1 MSAVLPIPAQT
12 GATAW
17 LIDLLKRE
25 PIISRASYESLS
37 RLLPHVSRLKLS
49 AGEALYRAGNS
60 ADTLYYVSAGTVKLY
75 PGGGTTALAEA
86 RARES
91 ESDGAGQISAVSG
104 AYVGEEAILGSE
116 NYMADAVAESEV
128 EVVVYPREHFNALLV
143 ANPAIR
149 AEYFVSLMSR
159 FSKEKLNPTPGKAA
173 VAEESG
179 GWSHV
184 VGWILAIVLPPIVYY
199 SIGSDLD
206 IPARLYLGIFTA
218 TVVMWVFR
226 LTADFIPGIFA
237 VVGTLVFDLVPQNV
251 ILSGFASDG
260 FFMALSILGLSAVIT
275 SSGLS
280 YRLILWVL
288 KSLPATKFWTNFGIM
303 ATGILLSPVV
313 PSINGRVAMVTPL
326 LIDMTESLRYPF
338 KGKAA
343 TRLAMSA
350 FYGVGVL
357 SAVFLT
363 SKSANFVIYGLL
375 PAHAQEEFGWFHW
388 MWAGIVCGAV
398 MVALYLVIAAIF
410 FRTDEKAHL
419 SKEVISAQLEL
430 LGPMRSREWASL
442 FGIAVFGI
450 GVVTASIHQIQPPW
464 VALLLLYFLLV
475 FNYLR
480 GNEFRDKIDWPF
492 LIYFAGLVGMVSAM
506 SYLGLTR
513 FLAGHLAWLGDSMR
527 TNFPAFLLILSCVM
541 FALRFVAP
549 NNAVIAISATVLMP
563 LADLNGVNPWV
574 IGFII
579 LTMSEHW
586 FFPYQCTYYVQFEEL
601 TKRKRTFNENSFITF
616 NAITALFRMA
626 GLYASIPFWRSLGL
640 L

>member
-1 MSAVLPIPAQT
+1 MSAVLPDPVQT
-12 GATAW
+12 SATAW
-17 LIDLLKRE
+17 LIDLLKHE
-25 PIISRASYESLS
+25 PIISRSSYESLS
-37 RLLPHVSRLKLS
+37 RLLPHVSRVSLK
-49 AGEALYRAGNS
+49 AGQPLYRAGNR
-60 ADTLYYVSAGTVKLY
+60 ADVLYYVASGNVNLY
-75 PGGGTTALAEA
+75 PGGGTTALADA
-86 RARES
+86 QAQ
-91 ESDGAGQISAVSG
+91 DGHIGVVSRG
-104 AYVGEEAILGSE
+104 YVGEEAILGSE
-116 NYMADAVAESEV
+116 SYMSDAIAAEDV
-128 EVVVYPREHFNALLV
+128 DLVLYPREHFNVLLA

-149 AEYFVSLMSR
+149 AEYFVSLMNR
-159 FSKEKLNPTPGKAA
+159 FSQDRLTATPGKASSG
-173 VAEESG
+173 EEA
-179 GWSHV
+179 
-184 VGWILAIVLPPIVYY
+184 VGWGQVIGWLLAIVLPPAVYFG
-199 SIGSDLD
+199 IGHQLD
-206 IPARLYLGIFTA
+206 VPSRLYLGIFTA

-237 VVGTLVFDLVPQNV
+237 VAGTLVFDLVPQNV

-280 YRLILWVL
+280 YRLMLWVL

-303 ATGILLSPVV
+303 ATGMLLSPVV

-326 LIDMTESLRYPF
+326 LIDMTESLKYKF

-350 FYGVGVL
+350 FNGVGVL

-375 PAHAQEEFGWFHW
+375 PAHAQEEFSWFHW
-388 MWAGIVCGAV
+388 MWAGMVCGAV
-398 MVALYLVIAAIF
+398 MVVLNLVMSALF

-419 SKEVISAQLEL
+419 SKEVVAAQLHL

-450 GVVTASIHQIQPPW
+450 GVVTTSIHQIQPPW
-464 VALLLLYFLLV
+464 VALLLLYFLLA

-480 GNEFRDKIDWPF
+480 GSEFRDKIDWPF

-506 SYLGLTR
+506 SYLGLTKY
-513 FLAGHLAWLGDSMR
+513 LAGNLAWLGDSMR

-541 FALRFVAP
+541 FALRLVAP
-549 NNAVIAISATVLMP
+549 NNAVIAVSATVLMP

-586 FFPYQCTYYVQFEEL
+586 FFPYQCTYYVQFEDL
-601 TKRKRTFNENSFITF
+601 TKRKRTFNEKSFITY
-616 NAITALFRMA
+616 NALTALLRLA

>member
-1 MSAVLPIPAQT
+1 MSAVLPEPGEIS
-12 GATAW
+12 ATAW
-17 LIDLLKRE
+17 LIDLLKHE
-25 PIISRASYESLS
+25 PIISRSTYESLS
-37 RLLPHVSRLKLS
+37 RLLPHVSRLQLK
-49 AGEALYRAGNS
+49 AGETLYRAGNR
-60 ADTLYYVSAGTVKLY
+60 ADVLYYVASGSIRVY
-75 PGGGTTALAEA
+75 PGGGTTLLNDAKA
-86 RARES
+86 R
-91 ESDGAGQISAVSG
+91 DGHMSQVSRG
-104 AYVGEEAILGSE
+104 YVGEESILGSE
-116 NYMADAVAESEV
+116 NYMSDAIAPEDTEL
-128 EVVVYPREHFNALLV
+128 VVYPREHFNVLLA
-143 ANPAIR
+143 ANPGIR
-149 AEYFVSLMSR
+149 AEYFVSLMNR
-159 FSKEKLNPTPGKAA
+159 FSREPLTATQGKAA
-173 VAEESG
+173 AGEEAA
-179 GWSHV
+179 GWTQV
-184 VGWILAIVLPPIVYY
+184 IGWLLTILLPPAVYFG
-199 SIGSDLD
+199 IGHGLD
-206 IPARLYLGIFTA
+206 IPSRLYLGIFTA

-237 VVGTLVFDLVPQNV
+237 VVATLVFDLVPQNV

-280 YRLILWVL
+280 YRLMLWVL
-288 KSLPATKFWTNFGIM
+288 KSLPATRFWTNFGIM
-303 ATGILLSPVV
+303 FTGILLSPVV
-313 PSINGRVAMVTPL
+313 PSINGRVAMITPL
-326 LIDMTESLRYPF
+326 LIDMTESLRYQF

-375 PAHAQEEFGWFHW
+375 PAHAQEEFSWFHW
-388 MWAGIVCGAV
+388 MYAGIICGAV
-398 MVALYLVIAAIF
+398 MVALYLVMSALF
-410 FRTDEKAHL
+410 FRTGEKAHL
-419 SKEVISAQLEL
+419 SKDVIAAQLHL

-450 GVVTASIHQIQPPW
+450 GVVTASYHQIQPPW
-464 VALLLLYFLLV
+464 VALLLLYFLLA

-506 SYLGLTR
+506 SYLGLTKY
-513 FLAGHLAWLGDSMR
+513 LAGNLAWLGDSMR
-527 TNFPAFLLILSCVM
+527 SNFPAFLVILTCVM
-541 FALRFVAP
+541 FALRLVAP
-549 NNAVIAISATVLMP
+549 NNAVIAVSATVLMP

-586 FFPYQCTYYVQFEEL
+586 FFPYQCTYYVQFEDL
-601 TKRKRTFNENSFITF
+601 TKKKRTFNEKSFITF
-616 NAITALFRMA
+616 NAMTALVRLL

>member
-1 MSAVLPIPAQT
+1 MSAVLPDPAQT
-12 GATAW
+12 SATAW
-17 LIDLLKRE
+17 LIDLLKHE
-25 PIISRASYESLS
+25 PIISRSSYESLS
-37 RLLPHVSRLKLS
+37 RLLPHVSRVHLK
-49 AGEALYRAGNS
+49 AGQPVYRAGTS
-60 ADTLYYVSAGTVKLY
+60 ADVLYYVASGSVNLY

-86 RARES
+86 RVS
-91 ESDGAGQISAVSG
+91 EGHIGVVTRG
-104 AYVGEEAILGSE
+104 YVGEEAILGSE
-116 NYMADAVAESEV
+116 SYMADAVAAEDAELV
-128 EVVVYPREHFNALLV
+128 LYPREHFNVLLT

-149 AEYFVSLMSR
+149 AEYFVSLMNR
-159 FSKEKLNPTPGKAA
+159 FSQERLTATPGKRGASGEEAA
-173 VAEESG
+173 

-184 VGWILAIVLPPIVYY
+184 IGWLLAIVLPPAVYFG
-199 SIGSDLD
+199 IGHELD
-206 IPARLYLGIFTA
+206 VPSRLYLGIFTA

-237 VVGTLVFDLVPQNV
+237 VAGTLVFDLVPQNV

-280 YRLILWVL
+280 YRLMLWVL

-303 ATGILLSPVV
+303 ATGMLLSPVV

-326 LIDMTESLRYPF
+326 LIDMTESLKYKF
-338 KGKAA
+338 KGPAA

-350 FYGVGVL
+350 FNGVGVL

-375 PAHAQEEFGWFHW
+375 PAHAQEEFSWFHW
-388 MWAGIVCGAV
+388 MYAGLVCGVV
-398 MVALYLVIAAIF
+398 MVVLNLVLSAIF

-419 SKEVISAQLEL
+419 SKEVVAAQLHL

-442 FGIAVFGI
+442 FGIAAFGI

-464 VALLLLYFLLV
+464 VALLLLYFLLA

-480 GNEFRDKIDWPF
+480 GSEFRDKIDWPF

-506 SYLGLTR
+506 SYLGLTKY
-513 FLAGHLAWLGDSMR
+513 LAGNLAWLGDSMR

-541 FALRFVAP
+541 FALRLVAP
-549 NNAVIAISATVLMP
+549 NNAVIAVSATVLMP

-601 TKRKRTFNENSFITF
+601 TKRKRTFNEKSFITY
-616 NAITALFRMA
+616 NALTSLLRLA

>member
-1 MSAVLPIPAQT
+1 MSAVLPEAQAS
-12 GATAW
+12 ATAW
-17 LIDLLKRE
+17 LIELLKHE
-25 PIISRASYESLS
+25 PIISRSSYESLS
-37 RLLPHVSRLKLS
+37 RLLPHVSRVSLR
-49 AGEALYRAGNS
+49 AGQPLYRAGNR
-60 ADTLYYVSAGTVKLY
+60 ADILYFVASGSVKLY
-75 PGGGTTALAEA
+75 AGGGTTAITEATLA
-86 RARES
+86 
-91 ESDGAGQISAVSG
+91 DNHIGVISG
-104 AYVGEEAILGSE
+104 GYVGEEAILGSE
-116 NYMADAVAESEV
+116 TYMADAIAAEDIELV
-128 EVVVYPREHFNALLV
+128 LYPREHFNTLLA
-143 ANPAIR
+143 ANPSIR
-149 AEYFVSLMSR
+149 AEYFVSLMNR
-159 FSKEKLNPTPGKAA
+159 FSREPLQATPGKAA
-173 VAEESG
+173 VADDG
-179 GWSHV
+179 GSWSQV
-184 VGWILAIVLPPIVYY
+184 IGWLLAIGLPPLVYFG
-199 SIGSDLD
+199 IGHELD
-206 IPARLYLGIFTA
+206 VPAKLYLGIFTA

-237 VVGTLVFDLVPQNV
+237 VAGTLVFDLVPQNV

-280 YRLILWVL
+280 YRLMLWVL

-303 ATGILLSPVV
+303 TTGILLSPVV

-326 LIDMTESLRYPF
+326 LIDMTESLRYKF
-338 KGKAA
+338 KGVAA
-343 TRLAMSA
+343 TRLATSA

-375 PAHAQEEFGWFHW
+375 PAHAQEEFSWFHW
-388 MWAGIVCGAV
+388 MWAGIVCGGV
-398 MVALYLVIAAIF
+398 MVGAYLVLSAVF

-419 SKEVISAQLEL
+419 SKDVIRAQLEL

-450 GVVTASIHQIQPPW
+450 GVVTASVHQIQPPW
-464 VALLLLYFLLV
+464 VALLLLYFLLA

-480 GNEFRDKIDWPF
+480 SNEFRDKIDWPF

-506 SYLGLTR
+506 NYLGLTK

-527 TNFPAFLLILSCVM
+527 LNFPAFLLMLTCVM
-541 FALRFVAP
+541 FALRLVAP
-549 NNAVIAISATVLMP
+549 NNAVIAVSATVLMP

-601 TKRKRTFNENSFITF
+601 TKRKRTFNEKSFITF
-616 NAITALFRMA
+616 NALTTLIRLA
-626 GLYASIPFWRSLGL
+626 GVYASIPFWRSLGL

>member
-1 MSAVLPIPAQT
+1 MSAVLPGSTPTAT
-12 GATAW
+12 GW
-17 LIDLLKRE
+17 LIDLLKNE

-37 RLLPHVSRLKLS
+37 RLLPHVSRISLKP
-49 AGEALYRAGNS
+49 GDVLYRAGNR
-60 ADTLYYVSAGTVKLY
+60 ADVLYYVASGTMKLL
-75 PGGGTTALAEA
+75 PGGSTTALTAPA
-86 RARES
+86 
-91 ESDGAGQISAVSG
+91 AVPDDMHLG
-104 AYVGEEAILGSE
+104 EVTKGYVGEEAILGSE
-116 NYMADAVAESEV
+116 NYMADAVALDAAEL
-128 EVVVYPREHFNALLV
+128 VVYPREHFSALL
-143 ANPAIR
+143 ASNPAIR
-149 AEYFVSLMSR
+149 AEYFVSLMNR
-159 FSKEKLNPTPGKAA
+159 FSRERLNATPGKAA
-173 VAEESG
+173 AADNEQ
-179 GWSHV
+179 GWTQV
-184 VGWILAIVLPPIVYY
+184 VGWLLTIVLPPLVYF
-199 SIGSDLD
+199 SIGTELD
-206 IPARLYLGIFTA
+206 VPSRLYLGIFTA
-218 TVVMWVFR
+218 TVLMWVFR

-280 YRLILWVL
+280 YRLMLWVL

-303 ATGILLSPVV
+303 ATGMLLSPVV

-326 LIDMTESLRYPF
+326 LIDMTESLKYKF
-338 KGKAA
+338 KGRAA
-343 TRLAMSA
+343 TRLATSA
-350 FYGVGVL
+350 FTGVGIL

-363 SKSANFVIYGLL
+363 SKSANFVVYGLL
-375 PAHAQEEFGWFHW
+375 PAHSQEEFNWFHW
-388 MWAGIVCGAV
+388 MYAGIVCGVV
-398 MVALYLVIAAIF
+398 MVLLYLVISAVF
-410 FRTDEKAHL
+410 YRTDEKAHL
-419 SKEVISAQLEL
+419 SKEVIAAQLEL

-464 VALLLLYFLLV
+464 VALLLLYFLLA

-506 SYLGLTR
+506 SYLGLTKY
-513 FLAGHLAWLGDSMR
+513 LASHLAWLGDSMR
-527 TNFPAFLLILSCVM
+527 TNFPAFLLMLTCVM
-541 FALRFVAP
+541 FALRLVAP
-549 NNAVIAISATVLMP
+549 NNAVIAVSATVLMP

-586 FFPYQCTYYVQFEEL
+586 FFPYQCTYYVQFEDL
-601 TKRKRTFNENSFITF
+601 TRKKRIYDERSFITF
-616 NAITALFRMA
+616 NAITTFIRLA
-626 GLYASIPFWRSLGL
+626 GVYASIPFWRSLGL

>member
-1 MSAVLPIPAQT
+1 MSAVLPAAGAF

-17 LIDLLKRE
+17 LIDLLKHE

-37 RLLPHVSRLKLS
+37 RLLPHISRASLK
-49 AGEALYRAGNS
+49 AGEPLYRAGS
-60 ADTLYYVSAGTVKLY
+60 RADVLYYVAAGTVKLL
-75 PGGGTTALAEA
+75 PGGDTAGLGGTSPDAHLGEV
-86 RARES
+86 S
-91 ESDGAGQISAVSG
+91 AG
-104 AYVGEEAILGSE
+104 YVGEEAILGSD
-116 NYMADAVAESEV
+116 NYMADAVAMDAV
-128 EVVVYPREHFNALLV
+128 QVVAYPREHFNALLA

-149 AEYFVSLMSR
+149 AEYFVSLMNR
-159 FSKEKLNPTPGKAA
+159 FSREKLVPTPGKAQ
-173 VAEESG
+173 SG
-179 GWSHV
+179 EDQAGWSQV
-184 VGWILAIVLPPIVYY
+184 VGWLLTIVLPPLVYF
-199 SIGSDLD
+199 SIGTELEV
-206 IPARLYLGIFTA
+206 PARLYLGIFTA

-275 SSGLS
+275 ASGLS
-280 YRLILWVL
+280 YRLMLWVL
-288 KSLPATKFWTNFGIM
+288 KSLPDTKFWTNFGVM
-303 ATGILLSPVV
+303 ATGMLLSPVV

-326 LIDMTESLRYPF
+326 LIDMTESLKYRF

-350 FYGVGVL
+350 FNGVGVL

-363 SKSANFVIYGLL
+363 SKSANFVVYGLL
-375 PAHAQEEFGWFHW
+375 PAHAQEEFNWFHW
-388 MWAGIVCGAV
+388 MYAGIVCGAV
-398 MVALYLVIAAIF
+398 MVLLYLVMSAWY

-419 SKEVISAQLEL
+419 SKEVVAAQLEL
-430 LGPMRSREWASL
+430 LGPMRTREWASL

-450 GVVTASIHQIQPPW
+450 GVVTTSIHQIQPPW
-464 VALLLLYFLLV
+464 VALLLLYVLLA

-480 GNEFRDKIDWPF
+480 GSEFRDKIDWPF
-492 LIYFAGLVGMVSAM
+492 LVYFAGLVGMVSAM

-513 FLAGHLAWLGDSMR
+513 FLAGHLAWLGDTMR
-527 TNFPAFLLILSCVM
+527 LDFPAFLLILSCVM
-541 FALRFVAP
+541 FALRLVAP

-601 TKRKRTFNENSFITF
+601 TKKKRTFNEKSFITF
-616 NAITALFRMA
+616 NALTALVRLA
-626 GLYASIPFWRSLGL
+626 GLYASLPFWRSLGL

>member
-1 MSAVLPIPAQT
+1 MSAVLPTQAQA
-12 GATAW
+12 GATEW
-17 LIDLLKRE
+17 LIDLLKHE

-37 RLLPHVSRLKLS
+37 RLLPHVSRVSVK
-49 AGEALYRAGNS
+49 AGEALYRAGTR
-60 ADTLYYVSAGTVKLY
+60 ADVLFYVAAGTVKLY
-75 PGGGTTALAEA
+75 PGGGSTNLA
-86 RARES
+86 RAGEDDNHLATVTR
-91 ESDGAGQISAVSG
+91 G
-104 AYVGEEAILGSE
+104 YVGEESILGSDS
-116 NYMADAVAESEV
+116 YMADAVAAEDV
-128 EVVVYPREHFNALLV
+128 ELVLYPREHFNALLV

-149 AEYFVSLMSR
+149 AEYFVSLMNR
-159 FSKEKLNPTPGKAA
+159 FSSERLVATPGRAA
-173 VAEESG
+173 AGDEPA
-179 GWSHV
+179 GWGQV
-184 VGWILAIVLPPIVYY
+184 VGWLLAIALPPLVYFG
-199 SIGSDLD
+199 IGSELD
-206 IPARLYLGIFTA
+206 VPARLYLGIFTA

-237 VVGTLVFDLVPQNV
+237 VAGTLVFDLVPQNV

-280 YRLILWVL
+280 YRLMLWVL

-303 ATGILLSPVV
+303 VTGILLSPVV

-326 LIDMTESLRYPF
+326 LIDMTESLKYKF
-338 KGKAA
+338 KGRAA

-350 FYGVGVL
+350 FTGVGVL

-375 PAHAQEEFGWFHW
+375 PAHAQEEFSWFHW
-388 MWAGIVCGAV
+388 MWAGIISGAV
-398 MVALYLVIAAIF
+398 MVALYLILSALF

-419 SKEVISAQLEL
+419 SKEVIAAQLHL

-464 VALLLLYFLLV
+464 VALLLLYFLLA

-480 GNEFRDKIDWPF
+480 GSEFRDKIDWPF
-492 LIYFAGLVGMVSAM
+492 LIYFAGMVGMVSAM
-506 SYLGLTR
+506 SYLGLTK

-527 TNFPAFLLILSCVM
+527 TDFPAFLLILSCVM

-549 NNAVIAISATVLMP
+549 NNAVIAVSATVLMP

-601 TKRKRTFNENSFITF
+601 TKKKRTYNERSFITF
-616 NAITALFRMA
+616 NALTALVRMA

>member
-1 MSAVLPIPAQT
+1 MSAVLPGSASAGVT
-12 GATAW
+12 DW
-17 LIDLLKRE
+17 LIDLLKSE

-37 RLLPHVSRLKLS
+37 RLLPHVTRISLAPGES
-49 AGEALYRAGNS
+49 AYRSGNR
-60 ADTLYYVSAGTVKLY
+60 ADNLYYVAAGTIKLY
-75 PGGGTTALAEA
+75 PGGGSSALAQA
-86 RARES
+86 RADDNHLGEITR
-91 ESDGAGQISAVSG
+91 G
-104 AYVGEEAILGSE
+104 YVGEEAILGSD
-116 NYMADAVAESEV
+116 NYMADAVALEDV
-128 EVVVYPREHFNALLV
+128 QLVVYPREHFNALLA

-149 AEYFVSLMSR
+149 AEYFVSLMNR
-159 FSKEKLNPTPGKAA
+159 FSREKLSATPTKA
-173 VAEESG
+173 VAG
-179 GWSHV
+179 DDHVGWGQV
-184 VGWILAIVLPPIVYY
+184 VGWLLAIVLPPLVYFG
-199 SIGSDLD
+199 IGTELEV
-206 IPARLYLGIFTA
+206 PARLYLGIFTA

-226 LTADFIPGIFA
+226 LTADFIPGLFA

-288 KSLPATKFWTNFGIM
+288 KSLPATKFWTNFGVM

-326 LIDMTESLRYPF
+326 LIDMTESLKYKF
-338 KGKAA
+338 GGKAA
-343 TRLAMSA
+343 TRLATSA
-350 FYGVGVL
+350 FTGVGIL

-375 PAHAQEEFGWFHW
+375 PAHAQEEFSWFHW

-398 MVALYLVIAAIF
+398 MVGLYLILSAWF
-410 FRTDEKAHL
+410 YRTDEKAHL
-419 SKEVISAQLEL
+419 SKDVIAAQLHL

-450 GVVTASIHQIQPPW
+450 GVVTTSIHQIQPPW
-464 VALLLLYFLLV
+464 VALLLLYFLLA

-480 GNEFRDKIDWPF
+480 GGEFRDKIDWPF
-492 LIYFAGLVGMVSAM
+492 LVYFAGLVGMVSAM
-506 SYLGLTR
+506 NYLGLTR

-527 TNFPAFLLILSCVM
+527 LNFPAFLLMLTCVM
-541 FALRFVAP
+541 FALRLVAP
-549 NNAVIAISATVLMP
+549 NNAVIAVSATVLMP

-574 IGFII
+574 VGFVI

-601 TKRKRTFNENSFITF
+601 TKKKRVYDERSFITF
-616 NAITALFRMA
+616 NAITTLVRLA
-626 GLYASIPFWRSLGL
+626 GVYASIPFWRSLGL

>member
-1 MSAVLPIPAQT
+1 MNAVLNTALADRAQAD
-12 GATAW
+12 ATAW
-17 LIDLLKRE
+17 LIDLLKHE

-37 RLLPHVSRLKLS
+37 RLLPHVSRVNLE
-49 AGEALYRAGNS
+49 AGQALYRAGNK
-60 ADTLYYVSAGTVKLY
+60 ADNLYFVAAGTVKLY
-75 PGGGTTALAEA
+75 PGGGTTALTEA
-86 RARES
+86 KVQEGHLSVITRS
-91 ESDGAGQISAVSG
+91 
-104 AYVGEEAILGSE
+104 YVGEEAILGSE
-116 NYMADAVAESEV
+116 NYMADAIAAEDV
-128 EVVVYPREHFNALLV
+128 QLVVYPREHFNALLI

-149 AEYFVSLMSR
+149 AEYFVSLMNR
-159 FSKEKLNPTPGKAA
+159 FSKERLNPTPGKAA
-173 VAEESG
+173 VAEDTG
-179 GWSHV
+179 GWGQI
-184 VGWILAIVLPPIVYY
+184 VGWLLAIVLPPAVYFG
-199 SIGSDLD
+199 IGNELD
-206 IPARLYLGIFTA
+206 VPARLYLGIFTA

-237 VVGTLVFDLVPQNV
+237 VAGTLVFDLVPQNV
-251 ILSGFASDG
+251 ILSGFSSDG

-280 YRLILWVL
+280 YRLMLWVL

-303 ATGILLSPVV
+303 FTGMLLSPVV

-326 LIDMTESLRYPF
+326 LIDMTESLKYKF
-338 KGKAA
+338 KGRAA

-350 FYGVGVL
+350 FTGVGIL

-375 PAHAQEEFGWFHW
+375 PAHAQEEFSWFHW

-398 MVALYLVIAAIF
+398 MVGLYLIMSAVF

-419 SKEVISAQLEL
+419 SKEVIRAQLEL

-442 FGIAVFGI
+442 FGVAIFGI

-464 VALLLLYFLLV
+464 VALLLLYFLLA

-506 SYLGLTR
+506 SYLGLTKY
-513 FLAGHLAWLGDSMR
+513 LAGHLAWLGDSMR
-527 TNFPAFLLILSCVM
+527 LNFPAFLLMLTCVM
-541 FALRFVAP
+541 FALRLVAP
-549 NNAVIAISATVLMP
+549 NNAVIAVSATVLMP

-601 TKRKRTFNENSFITF
+601 TKRKRTFDERSFITF
-616 NAITALFRMA
+616 NALTTLVRLA
-626 GLYASIPFWRSLGL
+626 GVYASIPFWRSLGL

>member
-17 LIDLLKRE
+17 LIDLLKQE

-60 ADTLYYVSAGTVKLY
+60 ADTLYYVSTGTVKLY
-75 PGGGTTALAEA
+75 PGGGTAALAEA

-91 ESDGAGQISAVSG
+91 EGGGAGQVSAVSG

-128 EVVVYPREHFNALLV
+128 EVVVYPREHFNALLT

-173 VAEESG
+173 AAEESG

-184 VGWILAIVLPPIVYY
+184 VGWILAIVLPPIVYFG
-199 SIGSDLD
+199 IGHELD

-288 KSLPATKFWTNFGIM
+288 KSLPAT
-303 ATGILLSPVV
+303 
-313 PSINGRVAMVTPL
+313 
-326 LIDMTESLRYPF
+326 
-338 KGKAA
+338 
-343 TRLAMSA
+343 
-350 FYGVGVL
+350 
-357 SAVFLT
+357 
-363 SKSANFVIYGLL
+363 
-375 PAHAQEEFGWFHW
+375 
-388 MWAGIVCGAV
+388 
-398 MVALYLVIAAIF
+398 
-410 FRTDEKAHL
+410 
-419 SKEVISAQLEL
+419 
-430 LGPMRSREWASL
+430 
-442 FGIAVFGI
+442 
-450 GVVTASIHQIQPPW
+450 
-464 VALLLLYFLLV
+464 
-475 FNYLR
+475 
-480 GNEFRDKIDWPF
+480 
-492 LIYFAGLVGMVSAM
+492 
-506 SYLGLTR
+506 
-513 FLAGHLAWLGDSMR
+513 
-527 TNFPAFLLILSCVM
+527 
-541 FALRFVAP
+541 
-549 NNAVIAISATVLMP
+549 
-563 LADLNGVNPWV
+563 
-574 IGFII
+574 
-579 LTMSEHW
+579 
-586 FFPYQCTYYVQFEEL
+586 
-601 TKRKRTFNENSFITF
+601 
-616 NAITALFRMA
+616 
-626 GLYASIPFWRSLGL
+626 
-640 L
+640 